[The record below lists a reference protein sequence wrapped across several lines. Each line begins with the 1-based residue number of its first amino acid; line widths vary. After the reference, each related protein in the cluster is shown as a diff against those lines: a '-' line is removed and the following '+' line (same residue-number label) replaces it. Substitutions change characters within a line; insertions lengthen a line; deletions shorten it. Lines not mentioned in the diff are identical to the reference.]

1 MELQEHHRGRQS
13 LFALPTPA
21 PAPTPTVT
29 QTAQLKKVPNNIKI
43 MVYIT
48 ALLAISSLLSGA
60 YAVWQGAGAVCYK
73 WPLCSEYI
81 IPKYTNQWIHMAH
94 RLISLGLLFALFFSP
109 PDYIQ
114 GDSVRI
120 MYVHVPS
127 SFIALG
133 CFGFIGI
140 ASILNLI
147 FKIKFMPLIA
157 KSLAPVGCL
166 FSIVSIVTGSLWG
179 KPTWGIWWVWD
190 ARLTSMGILLLF
202 YLAYIFTWRFV
213 NSFEKANKI
222 SSVIGIIGLFN
233 LPIIKYSVDWWN
245 TLHQPSS
252 ITLTSAPTIHYT
264 MLIPLIIMLLGM
276 IVYSL
281 IIFLMRYKTEVMK
294 FKLDKKK
301 SKN

>member
-1 MELQEHHRGRQS
+1 M
-13 LFALPTPA
+13 F
-21 PAPTPTVT
+21 
-29 QTAQLKKVPNNIKI
+29 KNFFPNKI
-43 MVYIT
+43 
-48 ALLAISSLLSGA
+48 
-60 YAVWQGAGAVCYK
+60 
-73 WPLCSEYI
+73 
-81 IPKYTNQWIHMAH
+81 
-94 RLISLGLLFALFFSP
+94 ISLNNNLINNLLIAMILVILVGSIYALFISP
-109 PDYIQ
+109 PDYVQ

-120 MYVHVPS
+120 MYVHVPA

-147 FKIKFMPLIA
+147 FKIKFMTWMA

-202 YLAYIFTWRFV
+202 YLAYIFTWWFV

>member
-1 MELQEHHRGRQS
+1 MFKNFFPSKILS
-13 LFALPTPA
+13 LNNKLINTLLIVMVLIVLVGLVYAL
-21 PAPTPTVT
+21 
-29 QTAQLKKVPNNIKI
+29 
-43 MVYIT
+43 
-48 ALLAISSLLSGA
+48 
-60 YAVWQGAGAVCYK
+60 
-73 WPLCSEYI
+73 I
-81 IPKYTNQWIHMAH
+81 I
-94 RLISLGLLFALFFSP
+94 SP

-147 FKIKFMPLIA
+147 FRIKFVSLMA
-157 KSLAPVGCL
+157 KSLAPVGCI
-166 FSIVSIVTGSLWG
+166 FSLISIVTGSLWG

-190 ARLTSMGILLLF
+190 ARLTSMAILLLF

-213 NSFEKANKI
+213 NNYEKANKI

-233 LPIIKYSVDWWN
+233 LPVIKYSVDWWS

-252 ITLTSAPTIHYT
+252 ISLTSAPSIHYT
-264 MLIPLIIMLLGM
+264 MLIPLIIMFLGM
-276 IVYSL
+276 VIYSF
-281 IIFLMRYKTEVMK
+281 IIFLMKYKTELMRL
-294 FKLDKKK
+294 KLDR
-301 SKN
+301 KNQK

>member
-1 MELQEHHRGRQS
+1 MFKNFFPNKILS
-13 LFALPTPA
+13 L
-21 PAPTPTVT
+21 
-29 QTAQLKKVPNNIKI
+29 NNN
-43 MVYIT
+43 
-48 ALLAISSLLSGA
+48 LISSLLTAMILVILVG
-60 YAVWQGAGAVCYK
+60 
-73 WPLCSEYI
+73 
-81 IPKYTNQWIHMAH
+81 
-94 RLISLGLLFALFFSP
+94 LIYALFISP

-120 MYVHVPS
+120 MYVHVPA

-147 FKIKFMPLIA
+147 FKIKFMSLMA
-157 KSLAPVGCL
+157 KSLAPVGCI
-166 FSIVSIVTGSLWG
+166 FSLVSIVTGSLWG

-190 ARLTSMGILLLF
+190 ARLTSMVILLLF
-202 YLAYIFTWRFV
+202 YLAYIFTWKFV
-213 NSFEKANKI
+213 NNFEKANKI
-222 SSVIGIIGLFN
+222 SSVIGTIGLFN

-276 IVYSL
+276 IIYSL
-281 IIFLMRYKTEVMK
+281 IIFLMRYKTELMK
-294 FKLDKKK
+294 FKLDRKKNNK
-301 SKN
+301 